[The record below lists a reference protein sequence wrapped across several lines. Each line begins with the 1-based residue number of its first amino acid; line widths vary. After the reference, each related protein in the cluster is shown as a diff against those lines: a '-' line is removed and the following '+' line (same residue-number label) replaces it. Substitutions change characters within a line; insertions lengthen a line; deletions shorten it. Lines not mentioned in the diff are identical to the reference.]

1 MHSLFRTAVTGVA
14 VAAVTACGSVD
25 IDQAKK
31 LSSAGVASSTTLQAE
46 AKTTAA
52 RAASW
57 HDARIFYSVLSTG
70 GVDQLQK
77 PGFKQGAGKLD
88 TLAKLLRKRTNALG
102 GLVTAYKSFQALTD
116 YGAVAETEKAAA
128 SFFASTN
135 DFLQAAQALPPGQGG
150 DIAKGIVPISPQASE
165 GLSIAFGFIATEI
178 QKGQIKKASAAL
190 RTGVETLAGALKA
203 EREYAVAARDLLALS
218 WSDFR
223 LEARR
228 AGLADYESSVRE
240 LLMQYDLDP
249 AKDLGA
255 AMRRT
260 PRASRATEELL
271 KARDE
276 ASLALIDER
285 YTSLLQ
291 LLDDLVKQ
299 HKALEAGRPVTVADI
314 LALVQEVEGYYARV
328 RNAGKNSDNAK

>member
-1 MHSLFRTAVTGVA
+1 MHSLIRTTFTGLTAAA
-14 VAAVTACGSVD
+14 VAACASVD

-31 LSSAGVASSTTLQAE
+31 LSSAGVASSSTLQGE

-52 RAASW
+52 RATAW
-57 HDARIFYSVLSTG
+57 HDARIFYSGLSIG
-70 GVDQLQK
+70 SDAELK
-77 PGFKQGAGKLD
+77 DPEFKESDGQLD
-88 TLAKLLRKRTNALG
+88 TLAKLLRKRTNALA

-116 YGAVAETEKAAA
+116 YGAADETEKAAS

-135 DFLQAAQALPPGQGG
+135 DFLQAAQALPPDRGG
-150 DIAKGIVPISPQASE
+150 NIAKDITPISPQASE

-178 QKGQIKKASAAL
+178 QKGQIKKASVAL

-203 EREYAVAARDLLALS
+203 EKAYAVAARGQLDRY

-228 AGLADYESSVRE
+228 AGLADYEPTVRE
-240 LLMQYDLDP
+240 LLARYDIDP

-255 AMRRT
+255 AIRRT
-260 PRASRATEELL
+260 PRVGKATEELVT
-271 KARDE
+271 ARDK
-276 ASLALIDER
+276 ATLALVDER

-314 LALVQEVEGYYARV
+314 LALVQEIEGYYERV
-328 RNAGKNSDNAK
+328 RAAGKKS

>member
-1 MHSLFRTAVTGVA
+1 MHSLIRTAFTGLTAAA
-14 VAAVTACGSVD
+14 VAACGSVD

-57 HDARIFYSVLSTG
+57 QDARVFYSVLSMG
-70 GVDQLQK
+70 DADQLQK
-77 PGFKQGAGKLD
+77 PAFKQGAAKLD
-88 TLAKLLRKRTNALG
+88 TLAKLLRKRTNALA

-116 YGAVAETEKAAA
+116 YGAADETEKAAS

-150 DIAKGIVPISPQASE
+150 DIARGITPISPQASE

-178 QKGQIKKASAAL
+178 QKGQIKKASVAL
-190 RTGVETLAGALKA
+190 RTGVEALAGALKA
-203 EREYAVAARDLLALS
+203 EREYAVAVRDLLAMY

-223 LEARR
+223 LEARK
-228 AGLADYESSVRE
+228 AGLADYEPSVRE
-240 LLMQYDLDP
+240 LLVQYDLDP

-276 ASLALIDER
+276 ASIALIDER

-299 HKALEAGRPVTVADI
+299 HKALEAGRPVTVSDM
-314 LALVQEVEGYYARV
+314 LALVQEIEGYYERV
-328 RNAGKNSDNAK
+328 RAAGKKSDNAK

>member
-1 MHSLFRTAVTGVA
+1 MHSLFRTAFTGITIAA
-14 VAAVTACGSVD
+14 VAACASVD

-31 LSSAGVASSTTLQAE
+31 LSSAGVASSTSLQAE

-52 RAASW
+52 RATAW

-70 GVDQLQK
+70 DVAQLEK
-77 PGFKQGAGKLD
+77 PAFKQGAGHLD
-88 TLAKLLRKRTNALG
+88 TLAKLLRKRTNALA

-116 YGAVAETEKAAA
+116 YGAADETEKAAS

-135 DFLQAAQALPPGQGG
+135 DFLLATQALPPGAGG
-150 DIAKGIVPISPQASE
+150 DIARGIAPISPQASE
-165 GLSIAFGFIATEI
+165 GLSIGFGFIATEI

-190 RTGVETLAGALKA
+190 RGGVEVLAGALKA
-203 EREYAVAARDLLALS
+203 ERQYAVAARELLALY

-223 LEARR
+223 LEARK
-228 AGLADYESSVRE
+228 AGLADYEPAVRE
-240 LLMQYDLDP
+240 LLVQYDLDP

-260 PRASRATEELL
+260 PRAGRATEELL

-299 HKALEAGRPVTVADI
+299 HKALEAGRPVTVVEI
-314 LALVQEVEGYYARV
+314 LALVQEIEGYYERV
-328 RNAGKNSDNAK
+328 RTAGKKSDNVK